1 LLENRGG
8 MFRRV
13 DLRLPRTDHTH
24 VTAADFDNDGF
35 MDLYLTRFGAGGV
48 RRPDVLLRNLGG
60 GRFSSAPVRGDLPWR
75 SYGERGDSGDS
86 FDYDL
91 DGRVDII
98 SGNIEGRWRLLR
110 NTTPRAGN
118 HYLLVRVGRPYDADR
133 FPYIESDTLGA
144 VVEIDLGDITLR
156 RRVGS
161 SGESHSQQ
169 YLDTVHF
176 GLGART
182 VVYRI
187 TVTYPNGL
195 SQVRRR
201 RTPADR
207 IVTFGGYSRPRVYR
221 DGM

>member
-1 LLENRGG
+1 

-86 FDYDL
+86 FDYD
-91 DGRVDII
+91 
-98 SGNIEGRWRLLR
+98 
-110 NTTPRAGN
+110 
-118 HYLLVRVGRPYDADR
+118 LLVRVGRPYDADR